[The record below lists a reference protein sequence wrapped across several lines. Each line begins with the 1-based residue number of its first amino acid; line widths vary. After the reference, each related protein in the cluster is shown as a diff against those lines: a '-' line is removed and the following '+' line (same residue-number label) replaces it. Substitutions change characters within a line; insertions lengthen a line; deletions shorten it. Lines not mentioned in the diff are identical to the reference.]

1 METTGKMLKLLLI
14 VIDGPKIF
22 FFFFCP
28 PRHPQNRRAET
39 NSVAATADPAGRS
52 NKQNFFERF
61 LPSTVM
67 DEINQKP
74 SFIPISQG
82 LSS

>member
-22 FFFFCP
+22 FFFFFVP
-28 PRHPQNRRAET
+28 LGIPKIGGQRPTVWLQQPILLV
-39 NSVAATADPAGRS
+39 VAI
-52 NKQNFFERF
+52 NNFFERF